1 MKNILL
7 PLICVG
13 FLFSPGISDSF
24 FRTIANRN
32 KAAFPAKTLHNNPEP
47 EQLTQL
53 PEPITWIWPSGI
65 VPTPGVGDDG
75 QPVNLGL
82 RFRSASDGFIRS
94 IRFWKRTGNNGTHIG
109 TLWSNTGTKLGEVT
123 FTAETASGWQTAT
136 FATPVPISAN
146 TTYVASYFCP
156 LGQYSLQPNYFNAN
170 GGTGT
175 YNANPPLSAPADGL
189 YGANGIYSYNS
200 SVGFPSQSAGSA
212 NYWVDVQF
220 EASGSS
226 GGNNNNNAGASS
238 INTSP
243 IPFSDPDI
251 TAPFRGAE
259 SWHYSNADLR
269 ISNPT
274 ESAYIPPLDIYH
286 RSHLSWHELET
297 EQGVYDW
304 SYVNAIFNDAIMNKQ
319 KISLGIMTQH
329 PGQQSG
335 PVANGA
341 LMAYP
346 LYLHNLMQ
354 NDLVNNRDYISPFE
368 NIWVPNYN
376 SNFYLSRFEALLQ
389 ALSNHL
395 NNSSY
400 QGILY
405 KDVLS
410 YIDIRGYGSWGEWNM
425 VGVANSLQDYPA
437 GRRPLSS
444 SLIRIID
451 AHKNAF
457 PNNPLVALIAA
468 FDGNRYPNIQVPPE
482 VGYHMLTT
490 TNNWGKIGWRMD
502 SYGWTDAYLRSLLE
516 ENTVVYN
523 GMRFDTAIMNRFK
536 YAPIVGEGPC
546 GGTTNSGPHP
556 FWAIPG
562 QVKRYHTSLL
572 GNGNFCAE
580 QFSGISARDSM
591 RMAWKLSGYR
601 IIIESGTMSTPL
613 QAGSS
618 FSISLNWRNTGI
630 APVYENWDV
639 DFELQNQ
646 ANNSVVWTGRS
657 AHRLKFWQPQSNA
670 TIVTDNFSLPPNIPA
685 GTYRLVVKIKDPAN
699 YRNPFALAIQGRRPD
714 GSYLLKQDVQIAGSG
729 DNTPPAVYAGTD
741 LIINLPT
748 TQANISGQVS
758 DKEGGPVNI
767 SWTKL
772 SGPAGDN
779 INSPNTAN
787 TMISNLSQG
796 VYLYRLTA
804 TDGGGLS
811 SSDEMVIIVNAP
823 QSAVS
828 NRNIMFTDQS
838 GEPPATGKDLSVFP
852 IPVKKGTPVFI
863 QGLETKSYMLHL
875 VNNLGMTIQKTS
887 SKGNYT
893 LFTNQLSPGFY
904 YVRVLFADK
913 QIIKR
918 IIVTD

>member
-1 MKNILL
+1 
-7 PLICVG
+7 VG

-32 KAAFPAKTLHNNPEP
+32 NAAFPAKNLHNSPEP

-490 TNNWGKIGWRMD
+490 TNNWGK
-502 SYGWTDAYLRSLLE
+502 
-516 ENTVVYN
+516 
-523 GMRFDTAIMNRFK
+523 
-536 YAPIVGEGPC
+536 
-546 GGTTNSGPHP
+546 
-556 FWAIPG
+556 
-562 QVKRYHTSLL
+562 
-572 GNGNFCAE
+572 
-580 QFSGISARDSM
+580 
-591 RMAWKLSGYR
+591 
-601 IIIESGTMSTPL
+601 
-613 QAGSS
+613 
-618 FSISLNWRNTGI
+618 
-630 APVYENWDV
+630 
-639 DFELQNQ
+639 
-646 ANNSVVWTGRS
+646 
-657 AHRLKFWQPQSNA
+657 
-670 TIVTDNFSLPPNIPA
+670 
-685 GTYRLVVKIKDPAN
+685 
-699 YRNPFALAIQGRRPD
+699 
-714 GSYLLKQDVQIAGSG
+714 
-729 DNTPPAVYAGTD
+729 
-741 LIINLPT
+741 
-748 TQANISGQVS
+748 
-758 DKEGGPVNI
+758 
-767 SWTKL
+767 
-772 SGPAGDN
+772 
-779 INSPNTAN
+779 
-787 TMISNLSQG
+787 
-796 VYLYRLTA
+796 
-804 TDGGGLS
+804 
-811 SSDEMVIIVNAP
+811 
-823 QSAVS
+823 
-828 NRNIMFTDQS
+828 
-838 GEPPATGKDLSVFP
+838 
-852 IPVKKGTPVFI
+852 
-863 QGLETKSYMLHL
+863 
-875 VNNLGMTIQKTS
+875 
-887 SKGNYT
+887 
-893 LFTNQLSPGFY
+893 
-904 YVRVLFADK
+904 
-913 QIIKR
+913 
-918 IIVTD
+918 

>member
-1 MKNILL
+1 
-7 PLICVG
+7 
-13 FLFSPGISDSF
+13 
-24 FRTIANRN
+24 
-32 KAAFPAKTLHNNPEP
+32 
-47 EQLTQL
+47 
-53 PEPITWIWPSGI
+53 
-65 VPTPGVGDDG
+65 
-75 QPVNLGL
+75 
-82 RFRSASDGFIRS
+82 
-94 IRFWKRTGNNGTHIG
+94 
-109 TLWSNTGTKLGEVT
+109 
-123 FTAETASGWQTAT
+123 
-136 FATPVPISAN
+136 
-146 TTYVASYFCP
+146 
-156 LGQYSLQPNYFNAN
+156 
-170 GGTGT
+170 
-175 YNANPPLSAPADGL
+175 
-189 YGANGIYSYNS
+189 
-200 SVGFPSQSAGSA
+200 
-212 NYWVDVQF
+212 
-220 EASGSS
+220 
-226 GGNNNNNAGASS
+226 
-238 INTSP
+238 
-243 IPFSDPDI
+243 
-251 TAPFRGAE
+251 
-259 SWHYSNADLR
+259 
-269 ISNPT
+269 
-274 ESAYIPPLDIYH
+274 
-286 RSHLSWHELET
+286 
-297 EQGVYDW
+297 
-304 SYVNAIFNDAIMNKQ
+304 
-319 KISLGIMTQH
+319 
-329 PGQQSG
+329 
-335 PVANGA
+335 
-341 LMAYP
+341 
-346 LYLHNLMQ
+346 
-354 NDLVNNRDYISPFE
+354 
-368 NIWVPNYN
+368 
-376 SNFYLSRFEALLQ
+376 
-389 ALSNHL
+389 
-395 NNSSY
+395 
-400 QGILY
+400 
-405 KDVLS
+405 
-410 YIDIRGYGSWGEWNM
+410 
-425 VGVANSLQDYPA
+425 
-437 GRRPLSS
+437 
-444 SLIRIID
+444 
-451 AHKNAF
+451 
-457 PNNPLVALIAA
+457 
-468 FDGNRYPNIQVPPE
+468 
-482 VGYHMLTT
+482 MLTT

-772 SGPAGDN
+772 SGPAGDI

-838 GEPPATGKDLSVFP
+838 GEPPANGKDLSVFP

-863 QGLETKSYMLHL
+863 QGLETKSYTLHL